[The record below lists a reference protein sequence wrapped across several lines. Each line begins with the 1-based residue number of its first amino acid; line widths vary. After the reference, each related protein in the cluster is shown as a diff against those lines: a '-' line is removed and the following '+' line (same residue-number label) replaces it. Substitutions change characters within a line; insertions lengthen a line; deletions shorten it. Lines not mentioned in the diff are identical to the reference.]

1 MSGTVNRQIILAEL
15 PKGKRRAHDFKMREA
30 SIPQARDGE
39 VLLRVRLV
47 SLDAANR
54 AWMQGETYR
63 AATKAGS
70 VMDAFGIAE
79 VVESKAAGFSR
90 GDLVL
95 TMTGW
100 QDSLPLPAGH
110 LAKEERIDPLTH
122 LLSVYGIAGRTA
134 YSGLLSI
141 GQPEGGETV

>member
-15 PKGKRRAHDFKMREA
+15 PKGKLRAHDFKMREA

-100 QDSLPLPAGH
+100 QDYLRPARWPFGQSR
-110 LAKEERIDPLTH
+110 ADRSTH
-122 LLSVYGIAGRTA
+122 ASSQRVRHRGPHGLFRPTFNRAAEGR
-134 YSGLLSI
+134 
-141 GQPEGGETV
+141 